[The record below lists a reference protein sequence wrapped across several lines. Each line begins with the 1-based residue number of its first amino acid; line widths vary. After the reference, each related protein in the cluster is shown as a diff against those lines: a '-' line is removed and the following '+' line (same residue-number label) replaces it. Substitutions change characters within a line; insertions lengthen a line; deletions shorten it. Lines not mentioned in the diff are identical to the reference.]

1 MSSVAIKRGS
11 DLRNLILQT
20 LSNGSYSPLE
30 LLRQLQNAEV
40 TESALKSELAQL
52 IEERII
58 ELSADRHIRVR

>member
-20 LSNGSYSPLE
+20 LSKGSYSPLE